1 MSKRI
6 AELLL
11 EVNGKP
17 LKPVHELK
25 KLKVSTT
32 NKRNDPALV
41 LLVSVCIVALTLA
54 SIYFIK
60 EYFYYG

>member
-41 LLVSVCIVALTLA
+41 LLAVCIVALTLA

>member
-41 LLVSVCIVALTLA
+41 LLAVCIAALA
-54 SIYFIK
+54 IYFIK